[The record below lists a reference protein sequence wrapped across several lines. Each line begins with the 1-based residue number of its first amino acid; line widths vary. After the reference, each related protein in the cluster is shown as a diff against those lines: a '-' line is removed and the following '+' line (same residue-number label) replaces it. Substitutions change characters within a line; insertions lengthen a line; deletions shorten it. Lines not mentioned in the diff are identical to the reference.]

1 MVVKLFIL
9 GLPGS
14 GKSGAALHISDFM
27 RDHKWIVAYFRD
39 YDILYEMYKEDDE
52 GKRFSSTKASG
63 YDGFDVLDFSAP
75 DEALE
80 KLERKVSWRQKPAVG
95 EKDLIIIEFSRVDY
109 CKALN
114 FFASHLTS
122 DAYILFIDA
131 EIPVCKRRIK
141 NRVEYPKTLD
151 DHYVSEYIF
160 TAYYEQDHRDYANLV
175 ASQIKMQFS
184 VRDENIQVIYNGS
197 TVSEQQFYDNVRAFT
212 ENILLL
218 DAM

>member
-14 GKSGAALHISDFM
+14 GKSGAVLHISDFM
-27 RDHKWIVAYFRD
+27 RGHRWIVQYFKD
-39 YDILYEMYKEDDE
+39 YDILYEMYKEDNE
-52 GKRFSSTKASG
+52 GKRFRSTKTSG

-80 KLERKVSWRQKPAVG
+80 KLERKVSWRQKPADS

-114 FFASHLTS
+114 FFASHLDQ
-122 DAYILFIDA
+122 DAHILFIDA
-131 EIPVCKRRIK
+131 DITTCKRRIK
-141 NRVEYPKTLD
+141 NRVDHPKTTD

-160 TAYYEQDHRDYANLV
+160 TAYYEQDHRDYANQV
-175 ASQIKMQFS
+175 AAQLNAQFS
-184 VRDENIQVIYNGS
+184 IGNENIQVIYNGS
-197 TVSEQQFYDNVRAFT
+197 TVTEQQFYDNVRVFT

-218 DAM
+218 DFM